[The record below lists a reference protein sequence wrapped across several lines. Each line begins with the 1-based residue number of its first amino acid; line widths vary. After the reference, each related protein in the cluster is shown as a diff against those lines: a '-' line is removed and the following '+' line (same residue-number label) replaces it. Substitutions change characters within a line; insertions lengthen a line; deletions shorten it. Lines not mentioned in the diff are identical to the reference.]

1 VEPQL
6 LKGHLDLMLLATI
19 RRRPAHGYSIV
30 QALRERS
37 GGELDLPEG
46 TIYPA
51 LHRLERSGLLTSEWS
66 DETGRRR
73 KVYALSVAGKTEL
86 ARRRRAWRH
95 FVQTVDIVAG
105 R

>member
-1 VEPQL
+1 VESQL
-6 LKGHLDLMLLATI
+6 LKGHLDLLLLATI

-30 QALRERS
+30 QALRERG

-51 LHRLERSGLLTSEWS
+51 LHRLERSGLLTGEWF
-66 DETGRRR
+66 EVTGRRR
-73 KVYALSVAGKTEL
+73 RVYTLSVAGKAEL
-86 ARRRRAWRH
+86 ARRRGVWRL